1 MRGPIAIF
9 IADIIIFLLFSMLY
23 SCAWKKNEAKALIIK

>member
-1 MRGPIAIF
+1 MAIF
-9 IADIIIFLLFSMLY
+9 IVGIIIFLFFAILY